1 MVKDIIESL
10 QVEVTAIETRTS
22 EVLDQKNEL
31 EKALVQTENEL
42 LRLEGRLLEAQA
54 IIRFL
59 EHKLEEEA
67 EEVDEEESIEQEE
80 SVEEE

>member
-10 QVEVTAIETRTS
+10 QVEVTAIESRTS
-22 EVLDQKNEL
+22 EVVDQKNEL

-59 EHKLEEEA
+59 EHKLEA

-80 SVEEE
+80 PVEEE